1 MFGKIKIYLMYGVI
15 VMAHV
20 QYKSFGQLTLSDY
33 EVFSSV
39 PPHPFWSRVEQV
51 VDFSFADKLCA
62 PLYSPKGQ
70 RPYAPSLKLKIHF
83 VQRYHNYSDRE
94 MEEAILYHLHL
105 KRFLGVPVAF
115 NGFDHSTLGLDRDR
129 MGSDLFDA
137 CHHHILSQALAKG
150 LWGKEEDR
158 WLIDSF
164 HTFANIAK
172 VGAYRLIQQGI
183 LQIIQHIKRTYPKL
197 YAFLLQDCGLKGFLK
212 RISDRTPEQDRLVL
226 FSRLVV
232 EAYSLLHWLESERV
246 QPLFWTWEKD
256 KQQLRCLELQ
266 AILYQILQENAKLM
280 DPNKP
285 EGTEQESLQYQELS
299 KKEKPQDRIR
309 SAYDPEIRSGYK
321 SKSLKFTGDKIQILE
336 SRENGLILNTE
347 PIPGNEWDGDRLVP
361 MVEEVINHHGIVPKQ
376 VIGDTA
382 YGTGGNRQKIQEKQ
396 ILLTAPI
403 QKYTNPTGL
412 LENDWFVYDAKLDE
426 VTCPQGYSTSKKVRN
441 NPNQGH
447 QFSFEA
453 KTCQACPLF
462 EQCTTNKKGRT
473 VFISDYYEFME
484 QGKSYNQT
492 KDGKSAIRARYDVE
506 RTNHEAAN
514 HHGLRKPR
522 TRGREKLRITSKLTA
537 MIINLKIMVKELA
550 EPIKPFYRFKKCENR
565 VKALVCPN

>member
-1 MFGKIKIYLMYGVI
+1 MYGVI
-15 VMAHV
+15 VMAHI
-20 QYKSFGQLTLSDY
+20 QYKTFGQLTLSDY

-39 PPHPFWSRVEQV
+39 PPHRFWDRVEQV

-62 PLYSPKGQ
+62 PLYSPNGQ

-83 VQRYHNYSDRE
+83 AQRYHNYSDRE

-115 NGFDHSTLGLDRDR
+115 NGFDHSTFGLDRGR
-129 MGSDLFDA
+129 MGSELFDA

-150 LWGKEEDR
+150 LWGKVDDR

-164 HTFANIAK
+164 HTYANIAK

-183 LQIIQHIKRTYPKL
+183 LQIFQHIKRSYPKL
-197 YAFLLQDCGLKGFLK
+197 YTFLLQDCALSSFLK
-212 RISDRTPEQDRLVL
+212 RLSDQTPEKDRLVL

-246 QPLFWTWEKD
+246 QSLFWTWEKAN
-256 KQQLRCLELQ
+256 QQLHCLELQ
-266 AILYQILQENAKLM
+266 AILYQILQENTKPM
-280 DPNKP
+280 DPNKS
-285 EGTEQESLQYQELS
+285 EGTEQEPLQYRELS

-347 PIPGNEWDGDRLVP
+347 PIPGNEWDGERLVP
-361 MVEEVINHHGIVPKQ
+361 MVEEVIHRHGIVPKQ
-376 VIGDTA
+376 LVGDTA
-382 YGTGGNRQKIQEKQ
+382 YGTGENRQKIQEAQ

-403 QKYTNPTGL
+403 QKNSNPTGL
-412 LENDWFVYDAKLDE
+412 LEIDWFVYDAKLDE
-426 VTCPQGYSTSKKVRN
+426 VTCPQGYSTSTKVRN
-441 NPNQGH
+441 NPGQGH
-447 QFSFEA
+447 QFKFEA
-453 KTCQACPLF
+453 STCKACPLF
-462 EQCTTNKKGRT
+462 EKCTTNVKGRT
-473 VFISDYYEFME
+473 VFISDYYEIME
-484 QGKSYNQT
+484 QGKSFNQT
-492 KDGKSAIRARYDVE
+492 EAGKSALRARYDVE

-522 TRGREKLRITSKLTA
+522 TRGRESLRVTSKLTA
-537 MIINLKIMVKELA
+537 MVINLKIMVKKLA

-565 VKALVCPN
+565 VKAPVCLN

>member
-1 MFGKIKIYLMYGVI
+1 MYGVI
-15 VMAHV
+15 VMANI
-20 QYKSFGQLTLSDY
+20 QYKTFGQLTFSDY

-39 PPHPFWSRVEQV
+39 PPHPFWSRVDQV
-51 VDFSFADKLCA
+51 VDFSFADELCA
-62 PLYSPKGQ
+62 PLYSSNGQ

-105 KRFLGVPVAF
+105 KRFLGVPVTF
-115 NGFDHSTLGLDRDR
+115 NGFDHSTLGLDRGR

-150 LWGKEEDR
+150 LWGKEDDR

-164 HTFANIAK
+164 HTYANIAK

-183 LQIIQHIKRTYPKL
+183 LQIIQHIKRTYKKL
-197 YAFLLQDCGLKGFLK
+197 YNHLLQDCILKSFLK
-212 RISDRTPEQDRLVL
+212 RLSDRTPEKDRLVL

-246 QPLFWTWEKD
+246 QPLFWTWETD

-266 AILYQILQENAKLM
+266 AILYQILQENTK
-280 DPNKP
+280 PTKP
-285 EGTEQESLQYQELS
+285 EGAEQEPLQYQELT

-309 SAYDPEIRSGYK
+309 SAYEPEIRSGHK
-321 SKSLKFTGDKIQILE
+321 TKSLKFTGDKIQVLE
-336 SRENGLILNTE
+336 SRKHGLILNTE

-361 MVEEVINHHGIVPKQ
+361 MVEQVINRHGIVPKQ
-376 VIGDTA
+376 LVGDTA
-382 YGTGGNRQKIQEKQ
+382 YGTGENRQKIQEMQ

-403 QKYTNPTGL
+403 QKNSNPTGL
-412 LENDWFVYDAKLDE
+412 FEHDLFIYNAKLDE
-426 VTCPQGYSTSKKVRN
+426 VTCPLGYSTSKKVRN
-441 NPNQGH
+441 NKSQGY
-447 QFSFEA
+447 QYKFEA
-453 KTCQACPLF
+453 ETCKACPLF
-462 EQCTTNKKGRT
+462 EQCTTNEKGRT
-473 VFISDYYEFME
+473 IFISDYYEIME

-492 KDGKSAIRARYDVE
+492 EAGKSALRARYDVE

-514 HHGLRKPR
+514 HHGLRRPR
-522 TRGREKLRITSKLTA
+522 TRGRESLRIMSKLTA
-537 MIINLKIMVKELA
+537 IVINLKIMVRKLT
-550 EPIKPFYRFKKCENR
+550 EPFKPFYRFKKCENR
-565 VKALVCPN
+565 VKAPVCPN

>member
-1 MFGKIKIYLMYGVI
+1 MVHI
-15 VMAHV
+15 
-20 QYKSFGQLTLSDY
+20 QYKTFGQLTLSDY

-62 PLYSPKGQ
+62 PLYSHNGQ

-83 VQRYHNYSDRE
+83 AQRYHNYSDRE

-115 NGFDHSTLGLDRDR
+115 NGFDHSTLGLDRNR

-137 CHHHILSQALAKG
+137 CHHHILSQAMAKG
-150 LWGKEEDR
+150 LWGKENDR

-164 HTFANIAK
+164 HTYANIAK

-197 YAFLLQDCGLKGFLK
+197 YTFLLQDCDLKGFLK
-212 RISDRTPEQDRLVL
+212 RLSDRTPEKDRLVL

-246 QPLFWTWEKD
+246 QPLFWTWEKA
-256 KQQLRCLELQ
+256 KPQLRCLELQ
-266 AILYQILQENAKLM
+266 AILYQILQENTKPVG
-280 DPNKP
+280 PNKP
-285 EGTEQESLQYQELS
+285 EGAKQEPIQYQELS

-321 SKSLKFTGDKIQILE
+321 SKSLKFTGDKIQVLE
-336 SRENGLILNTE
+336 SREHGLILNTE

-361 MVEEVINHHGIVPKQ
+361 MVKEVIDRHGIVPKQ
-376 VIGDTA
+376 LIGDTA
-382 YGTGGNRQKIQEKQ
+382 YGTGENRQKITEMQ
-396 ILLTAPI
+396 ILLAAPI
-403 QKYTNPTGL
+403 QKNSNSTGL
-412 LENDWFVYDAKLDE
+412 LEHDWFVYDAKLDE

-441 NPNQGH
+441 NPNQGY
-447 QFSFEA
+447 QFKFEPQ
-453 KTCQACPLF
+453 TCQACPQF

-473 VFISDYYEFME
+473 VFISDFYEIME

-492 KDGKSAIRARYDVE
+492 EAGKSALKARYDVE
-506 RTNHEAAN
+506 RTNNELAN
-514 HHGLRKPR
+514 HHGLRTPR
-522 TRGREKLRITSKLTA
+522 TSGRESLRITSKLTA
-537 MIINLKIMVKELA
+537 MVINMKIMVKKLA
-550 EPIKPFYRFKKCENR
+550 EPIKPFYRYKKYENR
-565 VKALVCPN
+565 VKAPVCPN

>member
-1 MFGKIKIYLMYGVI
+1 MYGVI
-15 VMAHV
+15 VMAHI
-20 QYKSFGQLTLSDY
+20 QYKTFGQLTLSDY

-39 PPHPFWSRVEQV
+39 PPHPFWSRVEEV

-62 PLYSPKGQ
+62 PLYSPNGQ

-83 VQRYHNYSDRE
+83 AQRYHNYSDRV

-105 KRFLGVPVAF
+105 KRFFGVPVSF

-137 CHHHILSQALAKG
+137 CHHHILSQAMAKG
-150 LWGKEEDR
+150 LWGKEDDR

-164 HTFANIAK
+164 HTYANIAK

-197 YAFLLQDCGLKGFLK
+197 YTYLLQDCALKIFLK
-212 RISDRTPEQDRLVL
+212 RLSDQTPEKDRLVL

-232 EAYSLLHWLESERV
+232 EAYSLLHWLESETV
-246 QPLFWTWEKD
+246 QPLFWTWENA

-266 AILYQILQENAKLM
+266 AILYQILQENTKPM
-280 DPNKP
+280 DPNKT
-285 EGTEQESLQYQELS
+285 ECAEQEPLEYQELS

-309 SAYDPEIRSGYK
+309 SAYDPEIRGGHK
-321 SKSLKFTGDKIQILE
+321 TKSLKFTGDKIQVLE
-336 SRENGLILNTE
+336 SREHGLILNTE
-347 PIPGNEWDGDRLVP
+347 PIPGNEWDGDRIVP
-361 MVEEVINHHGIVPKQ
+361 MVEEVIDRHGIVPKQ
-376 VIGDTA
+376 LIGDTA
-382 YGTGGNRQKIQEKQ
+382 YGTGENRQKITEMQ

-403 QKYTNPTGL
+403 QKNPNPTGL
-412 LENDWFVYDAKLDE
+412 LELDWFVYDTKLDE

-441 NPNQGH
+441 NPNQGY
-447 QFSFEA
+447 QFKFEA
-453 KTCQACPLF
+453 QTCQACPLF
-462 EQCTTNKKGRT
+462 DQCTTNEKGRT
-473 VFISDYYEFME
+473 VFISDFYEIME

-492 KDGKSAIRARYDVE
+492 EAGKSAIRSRYDVE
-506 RTNHEAAN
+506 RTNNELAN

-522 TRGREKLRITSKLTA
+522 TRGREKLRIMSKLTA
-537 MIINLKIMVKELA
+537 MVINLKIMVKKIA

-565 VKALVCPN
+565 VKAPVCPN

>member
-1 MFGKIKIYLMYGVI
+1 M
-15 VMAHV
+15 MAHI
-20 QYKSFGQLTLSDY
+20 QYKTFGQLTLSDY

-39 PPHPFWSRVEQV
+39 PPHPFWSRVEEV

-62 PLYSPKGQ
+62 PLYSPQGQ

-83 VQRYHNYSDRE
+83 AQRYFNYSDRE

-129 MGSDLFDA
+129 MGSALFDA
-137 CHHHILSQALAKG
+137 CHHHILAQALAKG
-150 LWGKEEDR
+150 LWGKEDDR

-183 LQIIQHIKRTYPKL
+183 LQIIQHIKRSYPKL
-197 YAFLLQDCGLKGFLK
+197 YIFLLQDCALQSFLK
-212 RISDRTPEQDRLVL
+212 RLSDRTPEKDRLVL

-246 QPLFWTWEKD
+246 QPLFWTWKEA

-266 AILYQILQENAKLM
+266 AILYQILQENTKPI

-285 EGTEQESLQYQELS
+285 EGTEKEPLQYQELS

-309 SAYDPEIRSGYK
+309 SAYDPEIRSGHK
-321 SKSLKFTGDKIQILE
+321 SKSMKFTGDKIQVLE
-336 SRENGLILNTE
+336 SRQNGLILDTE

-361 MVEEVINHHGIVPKQ
+361 MVEEVIKRHDIVPKQ
-376 VIGDTA
+376 VIGDSA
-382 YGTGGNRQKIQEKQ
+382 YGTGENRQKIQEMQ

-403 QKYTNPTGL
+403 QKNSNPTGL
-412 LENDWFVYDAKLDE
+412 FEHDLFVYDAKLDE
-426 VTCPQGYSTSKKVRN
+426 VTCPLGYSTSKKVRN
-441 NPNQGH
+441 NKSQGH
-447 QFSFEA
+447 QFKFDA
-453 KTCQACPLF
+453 QTCKACPLF
-462 EQCTTNKKGRT
+462 EQCTTNEKGRT
-473 VFISDYYEFME
+473 LFISDFYEIME
-484 QGKSYNQT
+484 QGRSYNQT
-492 KDGKSAIRARYDVE
+492 KAGKLALRDRYDVE

-522 TRGREKLRITSKLTA
+522 TRGRESLRITSKLTA
-537 MIINLKIMVKELA
+537 VVINIKIMVKKLA
-550 EPIKPFYRFKKCENR
+550 EPIQPFYRFKKCENR
-565 VKALVCPN
+565 VKAPVCPN

>member
-1 MFGKIKIYLMYGVI
+1 MVHI
-15 VMAHV
+15 
-20 QYKSFGQLTLSDY
+20 QYKTFGQLTLSDY

-62 PLYSPKGQ
+62 PLYSHNGQ

-83 VQRYHNYSDRE
+83 AQRYHNYSDRE

-115 NGFDHSTLGLDRDR
+115 NGFDHSTLGLDRNR

-137 CHHHILSQALAKG
+137 CHHHILSQAMAKG
-150 LWGKEEDR
+150 LWGKENDR

-164 HTFANIAK
+164 HTYANIAK

-197 YAFLLQDCGLKGFLK
+197 YTFLLQDCDLKGFLK
-212 RISDRTPEQDRLVL
+212 RLSDRTPEKDRLVL

-246 QPLFWTWEKD
+246 QPLFWTWEKA
-256 KQQLRCLELQ
+256 KPQLRCLELQ
-266 AILYQILQENAKLM
+266 AILYQILQENTKPVG
-280 DPNKP
+280 PNKP
-285 EGTEQESLQYQELS
+285 EGAKQEPIQYQELS

-321 SKSLKFTGDKIQILE
+321 SKSLKFTGDKIQVLE
-336 SRENGLILNTE
+336 SREHGLILNTE

-361 MVEEVINHHGIVPKQ
+361 MVKEVIDRHGIVPKQ
-376 VIGDTA
+376 LIGDTA
-382 YGTGGNRQKIQEKQ
+382 YGTGENRQKITEMQ
-396 ILLTAPI
+396 ILLAAPI
-403 QKYTNPTGL
+403 QKNSNSTGL
-412 LENDWFVYDAKLDE
+412 LEHDWFVYDAKLDE

-441 NPNQGH
+441 NPNQGY
-447 QFSFEA
+447 QFKFEPQ
-453 KTCQACPLF
+453 TCQACPQF
-462 EQCTTNKKGRT
+462 EQCITNKKGRT
-473 VFISDYYEFME
+473 VFISDFYEIME

-492 KDGKSAIRARYDVE
+492 EAGKSALKARYDVE
-506 RTNHEAAN
+506 RTNNELAN
-514 HHGLRKPR
+514 HHGLRTPR
-522 TRGREKLRITSKLTA
+522 TSGRESLRITSKLTA
-537 MIINLKIMVKELA
+537 MVINMKIMVKKLA
-550 EPIKPFYRFKKCENR
+550 EPIKPFYRYKKYENR
-565 VKALVCPN
+565 VKAPVCPN

>member
-1 MFGKIKIYLMYGVI
+1 MYGKIMIYLMFGVI
-15 VMAHV
+15 VMANI
-20 QYKSFGQLTLSDY
+20 QYKTFGQLTFSDY

-51 VDFSFADKLCA
+51 IDFSFADKLCA
-62 PLYSPKGQ
+62 PLYSHKGQ

-83 VQRYHNYSDRE
+83 AQRFHNYSDRE
-94 MEEAILYHLHL
+94 MEEAILYHIHL

-129 MGSDLFDA
+129 MGSALFDA

-150 LWGKEEDR
+150 LWGKKEDR

-164 HTFANIAK
+164 HTYANIAK

-197 YAFLLQDCGLKGFLK
+197 YTYFLQDCALKSFLK
-212 RISDRTPEQDRLVL
+212 RLWDRTPEKDRLVL

-246 QPLFWTWEKD
+246 QPLFWTWEKA

-266 AILYQILQENAKLM
+266 AILYQILQENTKPI

-285 EGTEQESLQYQELS
+285 EGAEQEPLQYKELS

-309 SAYDPEIRSGYK
+309 SAYDPQIRSGYK

-336 SRENGLILNTE
+336 SRQHGLILNTE
-347 PIPGNEWDGDRLVP
+347 PIPGNEWDGDCLAP
-361 MVEEVINHHGIVPKQ
+361 MVEEVINRHDIVPKQ
-376 VIGDTA
+376 VVGDTA
-382 YGTGGNRQKIQEKQ
+382 YGTGENRQKIQEMQ

-426 VTCPQGYSTSKKVRN
+426 VTCPLGYSTSKKVRN

-447 QFSFEA
+447 QFKFEA
-453 KTCQACPLF
+453 KTCKDCPLCK
-462 EQCTTNKKGRT
+462 QCTTNENGRT
-473 VFISDYYEFME
+473 VFISDYYEIME

-492 KDGKSAIRARYDVE
+492 EAGKRSFRARYDVE
-506 RTNHEAAN
+506 RTNHQAAN
-514 HHGLRKPR
+514 HQGLRKPR
-522 TRGREKLRITSKLTA
+522 TRGRESLRIMSKLTA
-537 MIINLKIMVKELA
+537 MVINIKIMVKKVA

-565 VKALVCPN
+565 MKAPVCPN

>member
-1 MFGKIKIYLMYGVI
+1 
-15 VMAHV
+15 
-20 QYKSFGQLTLSDY
+20 
-33 EVFSSV
+33 
-39 PPHPFWSRVEQV
+39 
-51 VDFSFADKLCA
+51 
-62 PLYSPKGQ
+62 SPNGQ

-83 VQRYHNYSDRE
+83 AQRYHNYSDRV
-94 MEEAILYHLHL
+94 MEEAILYRLDL
-105 KRFLGVPVAF
+105 KRFFGVPVDF

-129 MGSDLFDA
+129 MGSAIFDA

-150 LWGKEEDR
+150 LWGKEDDR

-164 HTFANIAK
+164 HTYANIAK

-197 YAFLLQDCGLKGFLK
+197 YTFLLQDCALKSFLK
-212 RISDRTPEQDRLVL
+212 RISDRTPEKDRLVL

-232 EAYSLLHWLESERV
+232 EAYSLLHWLESEWV
-246 QPLFWTWEKD
+246 KPVFWAWENA

-266 AILYQILQENAKLM
+266 AILYQILQENIKPM
-280 DPNKP
+280 DPNKT
-285 EGTEQESLQYQELS
+285 EGIEKEPLKYQELS

-321 SKSLKFTGDKIQILE
+321 SKSLKFTGDKIQVLE
-336 SRENGLILNTE
+336 SRQHGLILNTE
-347 PIPGNEWDGDRLVP
+347 PIPGNEWDGERLVP
-361 MVEEVINHHGIVPKQ
+361 MVEEVVHRHGIVPKQ

-382 YGTGGNRQKIQEKQ
+382 YGTGENRQKIKEMQ

-403 QKYTNPTGL
+403 QKNSNPTGL
-412 LENDWFVYDAKLDE
+412 LEPDWFVYDAKLDE
-426 VTCPQGYSTSKKVRN
+426 VTCPLGNSTSKKVRN
-441 NPNQGH
+441 NPSQGY
-447 QFSFEA
+447 QYKFEA
-453 KTCQACPLF
+453 NICKACPMF
-462 EQCTTNKKGRT
+462 EQCTTNKNGRT
-473 VFISDYYEFME
+473 VFISDYYEIME

-492 KDGKSAIRARYDVE
+492 NVGKSSLRARYDVE

-522 TRGREKLRITSKLTA
+522 TRGRESLRITSKLTA
-537 MIINLKIMVKELA
+537 MVINLKIMVKELT

-565 VKALVCPN
+565 VKAPVCPN